1 MKRQKTFDDAEPV
14 LESTKPTEPY
24 VAMNKLKP
32 RPRTAL
38 QVYDEIQAARLVE
51 EDPLFP
57 E

>member
-1 MKRQKTFDDAEPV
+1 MKRQKTFDDFEPV
-14 LESTKPTEPY
+14 LESTTPVEPY
-24 VAMNKLKP
+24 SNVNKLKL

-51 EDPLFP
+51 EDPLF